1 MKTKPLFIA
10 WQIFLLVAVSLLTAC
25 SSSKEDSVD
34 TIDIPVDKVKNPTKV
49 SSYEGSATFKNDLDA
64 LVTYMLDQRAFRW
77 SYLIMASNGNSETAP
92 FSATLENIDG
102 DVGKIASEF
111 LYDILDHFI
120 ETSEAYEG
128 AIERLSDYGII
139 DKENGSKTRGYKSDI
154 FDFSL
159 SCKKARSMGRKS
171 VMAILRKGR
180 WTTDTD
186 KLNELYKTL
195 PSNLTRGYSNATDF
209 WSDFSAGKLDN
220 RSNQVFVNLYNYDP
234 MGFGATADDLG
245 VTPARNIAIAGGDL
259 ISKGMNVALDACPFA
274 TQIGYGKDIYNSLN
288 ATSDLITKGDVK
300 GFIQN
305 MTNNLTSYG
314 NDMIKIVN
322 KMKKNDVIYWEA
334 AENFWS
340 EYGQDLANV
349 FINDVAFSDEAKEA
363 MDKGKGAHLIPN
375 IVMTK
380 DANGQEIAL
389 VLIYDEKT
397 GQLTAGYVFDKD
409 GNIIADPKLPGMKKI
424 TVVDRNGRRVTKTV
438 TVSGDE
444 PNPVIVDMEE
454 GNVVLEDEPANGYL
468 MLQPDKIYDEYGL
481 SGTHEIRVRTNYL
494 YYSSSTEEK
503 WIATSTKTDIS
514 LVTIKLAAN
523 DTGEK
528 RTGKVFVYGTNKD
541 GKVLK
546 KEVIN
551 VIQEP
556 KPAKGDIVWTEPAA
570 VAFDADGGKQN
581 IVVGHFPGYSFI
593 GCMEGS
599 DLAGWCYLETAYSPA
614 GEPTYTIKADPN
626 TTGEERSGTVT
637 FYASNSNSALENVL
651 YNNAKPDGET
661 VAETTVIIKQMAGE
675 IVQGNYIVTSL
686 VITPNCYVDGSG
698 EPETLENR
706 TIWNARIYAMR
717 LDWVDEDCDIK
728 VTNTN
733 GGNSLHVEG
742 RYNHTQTY
750 TDSRTR
756 AHTPGTQIDEYL
768 FSFDID
774 NIAGGMEK
782 SVINNLDVKMCIKW
796 NENNGYNATYNTYY
810 SASNIAYD
818 YGGNNFYHF
827 NSTVA
832 KGLLFNKYEEQNSW
846 SGGGSDSGSSEV
858 NMVSNSENS
867 ISVIITLEQTSSTRN
882 SSPHKGSDPL

>member
-1 MKTKPLFIA
+1 MKPKSLFIG
-10 WQIFLLVAVSLLTAC
+10 WQLFLLVAVSLLTAC

-111 LYDILDHFI
+111 LYGILDHFI

-139 DKENGSKTRGYKSDI
+139 EKEIGSKTRGYKSDI

-171 VMAILRKGR
+171 VMAILRSGG
-180 WTTDTD
+180 WSTDTG

-424 TVVDRNGRRVTKTV
+424 TVVDCNGRRVTKTV

-454 GNVVLEDEPANGYL
+454 GNVVLEDEPADGYL

-556 KPAKGDIVWTEPAA
+556 KPAKGDIVWTEPVA

-661 VAETTVIIKQMAGE
+661 VAETTVIIKQKAGE
-675 IVQGNYIVTSL
+675 KKEESLIWNIEIDFGIKTTLISEYDNFTIWDDDNGTFNSYIKVDKKEKSYHISGLKEEASSKEEAKRTIEFDLAYDGNNYGNITNLKVTCDWKNLSGDYEGSNYTYTLHAKTIPVNYNSYIGTFWGSKKDDGL
-686 VITPNCYVDGSG
+686 VISSIVVDSHISDG
-698 EPETLENR
+698 T
-706 TIWNARIYAMR
+706 
-717 LDWVDEDCDIK
+717 D
-728 VTNTN
+728 
-733 GGNSLHVEG
+733 LH
-742 RYNHTQTY
+742 Y
-750 TDSRTR
+750 T
-756 AHTPGTQIDEYL
+756 
-768 FSFDID
+768 
-774 NIAGGMEK
+774 
-782 SVINNLDVKMCIKW
+782 
-796 NENNGYNATYNTYY
+796 
-810 SASNIAYD
+810 
-818 YGGNNFYHF
+818 
-827 NSTVA
+827 
-832 KGLLFNKYEEQNSW
+832 YEENDDNFVKVYISW
-846 SGGGSDSGSSEV
+846 NPMSSG
-858 NMVSNSENS
+858 
-867 ISVIITLEQTSSTRN
+867 TR
-882 SSPHKGSDPL
+882 SPHKGSDPL

>member
-1 MKTKPLFIA
+1 MKTKPLFIG

-77 SYLIMASNGNSETAP
+77 AYLLMASNGNSETAP
-92 FSATLENIDG
+92 FSATLEDIDG
-102 DVGKIASEF
+102 EVGKISSEY
-111 LYDILDHFI
+111 LYGIIDHFI

-128 AIERLSDYGII
+128 AIERLYDYGVI
-139 DKENGSKTRGYKSDI
+139 DKVTDSKTRGTKSDV
-154 FDFSL
+154 FDFTL
-159 SCKKARSMGRKS
+159 GCKKTRVMGRQS

-186 KLNELYKTL
+186 KLNELYKKL
-195 PSNLTRGYSNATDF
+195 PSSLTRGYSNATDF

-220 RSNQVFVNLYNYDP
+220 RSNQVFANLYKLDP
-234 MGFGATADDLG
+234 MEFGATADDLG
-245 VTPARNIAIAGGDL
+245 VTPARNIAIMSGDL
-259 ISKGMNVALDACPFA
+259 MTKGVNVILDASPLA
-274 TQIGYGKDIYNSLN
+274 TALGYGKDIYNSLS

-300 GFIQN
+300 GFIQT

-334 AENFWS
+334 AEGFWS
-340 EYGQDLANV
+340 EYGQDIANI
-349 FINDVAFSDEAKEA
+349 FINDVAFSDEVKEA
-363 MDKGKGAHLIPN
+363 LDKGKGAHLIPN
-375 IVMTK
+375 IVKTK

-438 TVSGDE
+438 TVSADE
-444 PNPVIVDMEE
+444 PNQVIVDMDE

-503 WIATSTKTDIS
+503 WISTSTKTDIS

-551 VIQEP
+551 IIQEP

-570 VAFDADGGKQN
+570 VAFDAEGGKQN

-661 VAETTVIIKQMAGE
+661 VAETTVIIKQKAGE
-675 IVQGNYIVTSL
+675 KKEESLIWNIEVDFGIKTTLIPEYDNFTIWDDDNGTFNSFINVDIKGKSYHVSGREEEIISSHDGSSKEEVKHTIEFDLAYDGNNYGNITNLKVTCDWKKLSGDNEGSNYTYTLHAKTIPVNYNSYFGTYWGSKKKDGL
-686 VITPNCYVDGSG
+686 VISSIVVDSHLPDG
-698 EPETLENR
+698 T
-706 TIWNARIYAMR
+706 
-717 LDWVDEDCDIK
+717 D
-728 VTNTN
+728 
-733 GGNSLHVEG
+733 LH
-742 RYNHTQTY
+742 Y
-750 TDSRTR
+750 T
-756 AHTPGTQIDEYL
+756 
-768 FSFDID
+768 
-774 NIAGGMEK
+774 
-782 SVINNLDVKMCIKW
+782 
-796 NENNGYNATYNTYY
+796 
-810 SASNIAYD
+810 
-818 YGGNNFYHF
+818 
-827 NSTVA
+827 
-832 KGLLFNKYEEQNSW
+832 YEENDDNFVKVYIHW
-846 SGGGSDSGSSEV
+846 
-858 NMVSNSENS
+858 N
-867 ISVIITLEQTSSTRN
+867 
-882 SSPHKGSDPL
+882 P

>member
-77 SYLIMASNGNSETAP
+77 AYLLMASNGNSETAP
-92 FSATLENIDG
+92 FSATLEDIDG
-102 DVGKIASEF
+102 EVGKISSEY
-111 LYDILDHFI
+111 LYGIIDHFI

-128 AIERLSDYGII
+128 AIERLYDYGII
-139 DKENGSKTRGYKSDI
+139 DKVTDSKTRGTKSDV
-154 FDFSL
+154 FDFTL
-159 SCKKARSMGRKS
+159 GCKKTRVMGRQS

-186 KLNELYKTL
+186 KLNELYKKL
-195 PSNLTRGYSNATDF
+195 PSSLTRGYSNATNF

-220 RSNQVFVNLYNYDP
+220 RSNQVFANLYKFDP
-234 MGFGATADDLG
+234 MEFGATADDLG
-245 VTPARNIAIAGGDL
+245 VTPARNIAIMSGDL
-259 ISKGMNVALDACPFA
+259 MTKGVNVILDASPLA
-274 TQIGYGKDIYNSLN
+274 TALGYGKDIYNSLS

-300 GFIQN
+300 GFIQT

-334 AENFWS
+334 AEGFWS
-340 EYGQDLANV
+340 EYGQDIANI

-661 VAETTVIIKQMAGE
+661 VAETTVIIKQQAGPLFNARTDVLE
-675 IVQGNYIVTSL
+675 CRFEVDDFCGLNAEGKEVHSLTWGGYKILDFGSFESDYFSGKFGKFSVSPIGDKGSFTCTGEREESSPRFVMKETLTFTIDQQKEGNYGVAKDLIFTHSHTRSYAEDDPPFSNTTHTWNYT
-686 VITPNCYVDGSG
+686 IH
-698 EPETLENR
+698 LEN
-706 TIWNARIYAMR
+706 IPIGYVSK
-717 LDWVDEDCDIK
+717 D
-728 VTNTN
+728 NT
-733 GGNSLHVEG
+733 
-742 RYNHTQTY
+742 
-750 TDSRTR
+750 
-756 AHTPGTQIDEYL
+756 
-768 FSFDID
+768 
-774 NIAGGMEK
+774 
-782 SVINNLDVKMCIKW
+782 
-796 NENNGYNATYNTYY
+796 
-810 SASNIAYD
+810 SAC
-818 YGGNNFYHF
+818 
-827 NSTVA
+827 
-832 KGLLFNKYEEQNSW
+832 W
-846 SGGGSDSGSSEV
+846 SGGYEKRVKVKKFETTYVIHDDKNDKTLLDFSSKEY
-858 NMVSNSENS
+858 
-867 ISVIITLEQTSSTRN
+867 IDDDLTRFYL
-882 SSPHKGSDPL
+882 HVFFKQ

>member
-1 MKTKPLFIA
+1 MKPKSLFIG
-10 WQIFLLVAVSLLTAC
+10 WQLFLLVAVSLLTAC

-77 SYLIMASNGNSETAP
+77 AYLLMASNGNSETAP
-92 FSATLENIDG
+92 FSATLEDIDG
-102 DVGKIASEF
+102 EVGKISSEY
-111 LYDILDHFI
+111 LYGIIDHFI

-128 AIERLSDYGII
+128 AIERLYDYGII
-139 DKENGSKTRGYKSDI
+139 DKVTDSKTRGTKSDI
-154 FDFSL
+154 FDFTL
-159 SCKKARSMGRKS
+159 GCKKTRVMGRQS

-186 KLNELYKTL
+186 KLNELYKKL
-195 PSNLTRGYSNATDF
+195 PSSLTRGYSNATDF

-220 RSNQVFVNLYNYDP
+220 RSNQVFANLYKFDP
-234 MGFGATADDLG
+234 MEFGATADDLG
-245 VTPARNIAIAGGDL
+245 VTPARNIAIMSGDL
-259 ISKGMNVALDACPFA
+259 MTKGVNVILDASPLA
-274 TQIGYGKDIYNSLN
+274 TALGYGKDIYNSLS

-300 GFIQN
+300 GFIQT

-334 AENFWS
+334 AEGFWS
-340 EYGQDLANV
+340 EYGQDIANI
-349 FINDVAFSDEAKEA
+349 FINDVAFSDEVKEA
-363 MDKGKGAHLIPN
+363 LDKGKGAHLIPN
-375 IVMTK
+375 IVKTK

-438 TVSGDE
+438 TVSADE
-444 PNPVIVDMEE
+444 PNQVIVDMEE
-454 GNVVLEDEPANGYL
+454 GNVVLEDEPADGYL

-581 IVVGHFPGYSFI
+581 IVVGHFPSYSFI

-661 VAETTVIIKQMAGE
+661 VAETTVIIKQKAGE
-675 IVQGNYIVTSL
+675 KKEESLIWSIEVDFGINTESITETEDFYIWDEGNDNFKSYINVDKKEKSYHISGLNEGAFSEKSEKHTIEFDLSYDGNSYGNITNLKITCDKKFASDNHLGHGWSYTLHASTIPVNYSSYFGTYWGSKKKDGL
-686 VITPNCYVDGSG
+686 VIKSYESDIQDPDG
-698 EPETLENR
+698 
-706 TIWNARIYAMR
+706 TIRHYSFIGSDD
-717 LDWVDEDCDIK
+717 DWIK
-728 VTNTN
+728 VYIRWNPMSS
-733 GGNSLHVEG
+733 G
-742 RYNHTQTY
+742 
-750 TDSRTR
+750 TR
-756 AHTPGTQIDEYL
+756 
-768 FSFDID
+768 
-774 NIAGGMEK
+774 
-782 SVINNLDVKMCIKW
+782 
-796 NENNGYNATYNTYY
+796 
-810 SASNIAYD
+810 
-818 YGGNNFYHF
+818 
-827 NSTVA
+827 
-832 KGLLFNKYEEQNSW
+832 
-846 SGGGSDSGSSEV
+846 
-858 NMVSNSENS
+858 
-867 ISVIITLEQTSSTRN
+867 
-882 SSPHKGSDPL
+882 SPHKGSDPL

>member
-1 MKTKPLFIA
+1 M
-10 WQIFLLVAVSLLTAC
+10 
-25 SSSKEDSVD
+25 
-34 TIDIPVDKVKNPTKV
+34 
-49 SSYEGSATFKNDLDA
+49 
-64 LVTYMLDQRAFRW
+64 
-77 SYLIMASNGNSETAP
+77 
-92 FSATLENIDG
+92 
-102 DVGKIASEF
+102 
-111 LYDILDHFI
+111 
-120 ETSEAYEG
+120 
-128 AIERLSDYGII
+128 
-139 DKENGSKTRGYKSDI
+139 
-154 FDFSL
+154 
-159 SCKKARSMGRKS
+159 
-171 VMAILRKGR
+171 
-180 WTTDTD
+180 
-186 KLNELYKTL
+186 NELYKTL

-245 VTPARNIAIAGGDL
+245 VTPARNMAIAGGDL

-274 TQIGYGKDIYNSLN
+274 TQIGYGKDIYNSIN

-626 TTGEERSGTVT
+626 TTGDERSGTVT

-661 VAETTVIIKQMAGE
+661 VAETTVIIKQKAGE
-675 IVQGNYIVTSL
+675 KKEKCIIMGVEIDFGIKTTL
-686 VITPNCYVDGSG
+686 I
-698 EPETLENR
+698 PEYDNF
-706 TIWNARIYAMR
+706 TIWNDDNGTFNSFIN
-717 LDWVDEDCDIK
+717 VDIK
-728 VTNTN
+728 GKSYHVSGREEEVTSSHDGSSKEEVKHTIEFDLAYDGNNYGNITN
-733 GGNSLHVEG
+733 LKVTCDWKKLSGDNEG
-742 RYNHTQTY
+742 SNYTY
-750 TDSRTR
+750 TLHAKTIPVNYNSYFGTYWGSKKKDGLVISSIVVDS
-756 AHTPGTQIDEYL
+756 HHPDGTDFHY
-768 FSFDID
+768 
-774 NIAGGMEK
+774 
-782 SVINNLDVKMCIKW
+782 
-796 NENNGYNATYNTYY
+796 T
-810 SASNIAYD
+810 
-818 YGGNNFYHF
+818 
-827 NSTVA
+827 
-832 KGLLFNKYEEQNSW
+832 YEENDDNFVKVYIHW
-846 SGGGSDSGSSEV
+846 
-858 NMVSNSENS
+858 N
-867 ISVIITLEQTSSTRN
+867 
-882 SSPHKGSDPL
+882 P

>member
-49 SSYEGSATFKNDLDA
+49 SSYEGSANFKNDLDA

-111 LYDILDHFI
+111 LYGILDHFI

-180 WTTDTD
+180 WTTDTG

-349 FINDVAFSDEAKEA
+349 FINDVAFSDEVKEA
-363 MDKGKGAHLIPN
+363 LDKGKGAHLIPN
-375 IVMTK
+375 IVKTK

-438 TVSGDE
+438 TVSADE
-444 PNPVIVDMEE
+444 PNQVIVDMDE

-514 LVTIKLAAN
+514 LVTIKLSAN

-551 VIQEP
+551 ITQEP

-661 VAETTVIIKQMAGE
+661 VAETTVIIKQKAGE
-675 IVQGNYIVTSL
+675 KKEESLIWSIEVDFGINTEYITETEDFYIWDEGNDNFKSYINVDKKEKSYHISGLNEGASSEKSEKHTIEFDLSYDGNSYGNITNLKITCDKKFASDNHLGHGWSYTLHASTIPVNYSSYFGTYWGSKKKDGL
-686 VITPNCYVDGSG
+686 VIKSYESDIQDPDG
-698 EPETLENR
+698 
-706 TIWNARIYAMR
+706 TIRHHSFIGSDD
-717 LDWVDEDCDIK
+717 DWIK
-728 VTNTN
+728 VYIRWNPMSS
-733 GGNSLHVEG
+733 G
-742 RYNHTQTY
+742 
-750 TDSRTR
+750 TR
-756 AHTPGTQIDEYL
+756 
-768 FSFDID
+768 
-774 NIAGGMEK
+774 
-782 SVINNLDVKMCIKW
+782 
-796 NENNGYNATYNTYY
+796 
-810 SASNIAYD
+810 
-818 YGGNNFYHF
+818 
-827 NSTVA
+827 
-832 KGLLFNKYEEQNSW
+832 
-846 SGGGSDSGSSEV
+846 
-858 NMVSNSENS
+858 
-867 ISVIITLEQTSSTRN
+867 
-882 SSPHKGSDPL
+882 SPHKGSDPL